1 MQRKIVMNIL
11 FKNEFTR
18 TPDAYRALNKYWYF
32 KRPFPVVC
40 FCYFALYILG
50 LIWAAINALV
60 EPSTFI
66 ICFLTVAALSGLY
79 IFTYFRQIK
88 MTKKRDIEMM
98 GKPEYDVSLTI
109 DNEQITHTA
118 GDCVNTVK
126 LSSIKKAFRNEG
138 YLFLLTEAKL
148 TVILKED
155 SFTVGS
161 LDELLTF
168 LSERSIKVKK

>member
-1 MQRKIVMNIL
+1 M
-11 FKNEFTR
+11 
-18 TPDAYRALNKYWYF
+18 
-32 KRPFPVVC
+32 
-40 FCYFALYILG
+40 
-50 LIWAAINALV
+50 
-60 EPSTFI
+60 
-66 ICFLTVAALSGLY
+66 
-79 IFTYFRQIK
+79 
-88 MTKKRDIEMM
+88 
-98 GKPEYDVSLTI
+98 TI

-118 GDCVNTVK
+118 GDHVNTVK